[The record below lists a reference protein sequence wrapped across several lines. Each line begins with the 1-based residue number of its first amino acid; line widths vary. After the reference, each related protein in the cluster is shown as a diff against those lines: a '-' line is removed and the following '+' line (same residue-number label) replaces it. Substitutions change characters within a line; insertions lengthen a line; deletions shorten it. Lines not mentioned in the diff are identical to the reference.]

1 MNELIRFELVSP
13 EKLVLAADVQQVLVP
28 GSEGDMGVLPGH
40 APVMTTVRPGV
51 LDVTTRSGNM
61 KRYYVK
67 GGFAEINPLQ
77 ITVLAQ
83 TSIDLD
89 DLDAEHIAADIR
101 DMEEDLADA
110 RTDEARRK
118 AETALNQLKA
128 LQSALSLPA
137 R

>member
-1 MNELIRFELVSP
+1 MQELIRFELVSP

-51 LDVTTRSGNM
+51 LDVTTRSGNI
-61 KRYYVK
+61 KRFYIK
-67 GGFAEINPLQ
+67 GGFAEIDPTQ

-83 TSIDLD
+83 TTIDLD
-89 DLDAEHIAADIR
+89 ELDAEHIAADIR
-101 DMEEDLADA
+101 DLEEDLADA

-118 AETALNQLKA
+118 AETALAQLRT

>member
-1 MNELIRFELVSP
+1 MAELIRFELVSP
-13 EKLVLAADVQQVLVP
+13 EKLVHAADVQMVLVP

-40 APVMTTVRPGV
+40 APVMTTIRPGV

-61 KRYYVK
+61 KRFYIK
-67 GGFAEINPLQ
+67 GGFAEINPEQ

-89 DLDAEHIAADIR
+89 DLDAEHISADIR
-101 DMEEDLADA
+101 DLEEDVADA
-110 RTDEARRK
+110 KTDEQRRK
-118 AETALNQLKA
+118 AETALAQLKA
-128 LQSALSLPA
+128 LQSALSLPS